1 MIREITINDND
12 IDQLESLVKNSF
24 SYDLK
29 EDLTNNFFS
38 KYFIYEENNN
48 IIGFINYSDLYDRF
62 ELNYIYVKEEFRNN
76 KIASKLMTY
85 FINIGMGKNIDNITL
100 EVSIDN
106 EIAICLYKKYNFK
119 EVAIRK
125 NYYNGVD
132 GILMERMMKDE

>member
-1 MIREITINDND
+1 MIREITINDNS

-24 SYDLK
+24 SYDIK

-62 ELNYIYVKEEFRNN
+62 ELNYIYVKEEFRNK

-85 FINIGMGKNIDNITL
+85 FINNGTNKNIDNITL
-100 EVSIDN
+100 EVSVDN
-106 EIAICLYKKYNFK
+106 KIAICLYEKYNFK
-119 EVAIRK
+119 QVAIRK
-125 NYYNGVD
+125 NYYDGVD

>member
-1 MIREITINDND
+1 MIREITINDNS
-12 IDQLESLVKNSF
+12 IDQLESLVKSSF
-24 SYDLK
+24 SYDIK

-62 ELNYIYVKEEFRNN
+62 ELNYIYVKEEFRNK

-85 FINIGMGKNIDNITL
+85 FINIGTNKNIDNITL
-100 EVSIDN
+100 EVSVDN
-106 EIAICLYKKYNFK
+106 KIAICLYEKYNFK
-119 EVAIRK
+119 QVAIRK

>member
-1 MIREITINDND
+1 MIREITINDNSFN
-12 IDQLESLVKNSF
+12 QLEDLVNKSF
-24 SYDLK
+24 SYNLK

-62 ELNYIYVKEEFRNN
+62 ELNYIYVKEEYRNQ
-76 KIASKLMTY
+76 KIGSKLMTY
-85 FINIGMGKNIDNITL
+85 FINIGTSKKIDNITL
-100 EVSIDN
+100 EVSVDN
-106 EIAICLYKKYNFK
+106 KIAICLYEKYNFK
-119 EVAIRK
+119 QVAIRK

>member
-1 MIREITINDND
+1 MIREITINDNS

-24 SYDLK
+24 SYDIK

-62 ELNYIYVKEEFRNN
+62 ELNYIYVKEEFRNK

-85 FINIGMGKNIDNITL
+85 FINIGTNKNIDNITL
-100 EVSIDN
+100 EVSVDN
-106 EIAICLYKKYNFK
+106 KIAICLYEKYNFK
-119 EVAIRK
+119 QVAIRK
-125 NYYNGVD
+125 NYYDGVD